1 MVVQARAPSSDRTA
15 REVATLLQYR
25 DWAGLYNHASVRER
39 DDLAL
44 SAEQFTDLMNEVGRD
59 FHPTSVQVLGAP
71 PLFKGSRSYSL
82 RISNSVKDY
91 DGLKPGDG
99 TFAIKVR
106 LNPDGSWTSDMWALP
121 ILINRFG
128 PPNLR
133 ERMVRLKSGMEKAKI
148 ERLTDWLNGKFF
160 TTETLAS
167 DIARN
172 DGRMTWK

>member
-1 MVVQARAPSSDRTA
+1 MVVQPRAPSSDRTA
-15 REVATLLQYR
+15 REVATLPQYR

-59 FHPTSVQVLGAP
+59 FHPTSVQVLVAP